1 MPAKQTTAEQRSAQ
15 QTTAEQRSARQR
27 AIAQGPAKH
36 RPARQR
42 NPRGQG
48 ERLRDDIIE
57 AASRLL
63 ADPAAPPLTLRAVA
77 REVGVAATSVYL
89 HFADIESLV
98 MAVAERRFGELV
110 RVQDESREES
120 SDPCQQVRAGCLA
133 YCEFGLAHRGHYQ
146 VMFANPLPI
155 PADMPP
161 EQFPG
166 IVAFRRLI
174 DSVTACI
181 GAGPADERA
190 FFTALLIWQQ
200 LHGIVS
206 LRISRPRFPWPP
218 LAETVTE
225 AVDRLLAGAR
235 RLLVPGR
242 FCLSFLPNG
251 TWHHG
256 PASLTPAPADA
267 GSSSLACRTAPPAR
281 RPPPRTRTPRSSPSR
296 SRS

>member
-1 MPAKQTTAEQRSAQ
+1 MPPEQTTAEQM
-15 QTTAEQRSARQR
+15 TPEQRSARRR
-27 AIAQGPAKH
+27 AIAEGAARPA
-36 RPARQR
+36 PARQR

-63 ADPAAPPLTLRAVA
+63 ADPGAPPLTLRAVA

-89 HFADIESLV
+89 HFADIESLTL
-98 MAVAERRFGELV
+98 AVAEHRFGELI
-110 RVQDESREES
+110 RVQDQAREENP
-120 SDPCQQVRAGCLA
+120 DPCQQVRAGCLA
-133 YCEFGLAHRGHYQ
+133 YCEFGLAHPGHYQ
-146 VMFANPLPI
+146 VMFANPLPM
-155 PADMPP
+155 PAGMSP

-166 IVAFRRLI
+166 LASFRRLI
-174 DSVTACI
+174 DSVARCI
-181 GAGPADERA
+181 GAEPTDEQA
-190 FFTALLIWQQ
+190 FFTAQLIWQQ

-235 RLLVPGR
+235 PGTARLPGPGPP
-242 FCLSFLPNG
+242 LSFFLPNG
-251 TWHHG
+251 PRPHR
-256 PASLTPAPADA
+256 PAALTPARADA
-267 GSSSLACRTAPPAR
+267 GSSSPACRTALPAPL
-281 RPPPRTRTPRSSPSR
+281 PPPRTRIPRSSPSW